1 MRRYLIL
8 LGAGL
13 LCSIQLFSQVKKHF
27 SIDNNGDFKKVKLSF
42 SLPSGTCYI
51 SPKDTPQ
58 PLNVYSNTDIGN
70 FENKFVKEISNGVY
84 NIDLDLREKADNDY
98 SQSISYKL
106 FKKSESADDQVWK
119 LFLSKQTSY
128 ILNLEFGIGDSFV
141 DLSGLALERL
151 NIQTGSANVKV
162 GFLSGGENR
171 SKMDTFKVKVEL
183 GTLEVRRIGRSNAR
197 HVFANVG
204 FGDLF
209 LDYSEGTETRCDVYA
224 SVGAG
229 DLVIAIP
236 TDRTPVLVKVKSSML
251 CQVKLASSFEE
262 IEEDVYANE
271 YYRPEAKNLLTFK
284 VDGSMGNIIFKEK

>member
-1 MRRYLIL
+1 M
-8 LGAGL
+8 
-13 LCSIQLFSQVKKHF
+13 CSIQLFSQVKKHF
-27 SIDNNGDFKKVKLSF
+27 SIDNGDFKKVKLSF

-58 PLNVYSNTDIGN
+58 PLNVYSNLDIEN
-70 FENKFVKEISNGVY
+70 FEYKFVKEISNGIYYV
-84 NIDLDLREKADNDY
+84 DLDLREKGSDDY

-106 FKKSESADDQVWK
+106 FKKSEATDDQIWK

-128 ILNLEFGIGDSFV
+128 DLNLEFGIGDSFV

-171 SKMDTFKVKVEL
+171 AKMDTFKVKVDL
-183 GTLEVRRIGRSNAR
+183 GTLEVRRVGRSNAR

-204 FGDLF
+204 FGNLF
-209 LDYSEGTETRCDVYA
+209 LDFSEGTESRCDVKA

-236 TDRTPVLVKVKSSML
+236 TDHTPVLVKVRSSML

-262 IEEDVYANE
+262 IEEDIYVNE
-271 YYRPEAKNLLTFK
+271 YYNPEASNLLTFK
-284 VDGSMGNIIFKEK
+284 VDASMGNIIFKEK

>member
-8 LGAGL
+8 LSAGL
-13 LCSIQLFSQVKKHF
+13 LCSIQLFSQVKKQF
-27 SIDNNGDFKKVKLSF
+27 VIDDSGDFKKVDLSF
-42 SLPSGTCYI
+42 SLSSGTCYI

-58 PLNVYSNTDIGN
+58 PLNVYSNLDVGN
-70 FENKFVKEISNGVY
+70 FEHKLVKKISNGIYYV
-84 NIDLDLREKADNDY
+84 DLDLREKGSDDY

-106 FKKSESADDQVWK
+106 FKKSEASDDQTWN
-119 LFLSKQTSY
+119 LYLSRQTSY
-128 ILNLEFGIGDSFV
+128 ILNLNFGIGDSFV
-141 DLSGLALERL
+141 NLSGLALERL

-171 SKMDTFKVKVEL
+171 SKMDTFKVKVDL
-183 GTLEVRRIGRSNAR
+183 GTLEIRRIGRSNAR

-209 LDYSEGTETRCDVYA
+209 IDYSEGTETRCDVKA

-229 DLVIAIP
+229 NLVIAIP

-251 CQVKLASSFEE
+251 CQVRLAPSFKE
-262 IEEDVYANE
+262 IEEDIYVNE
-271 YYRPEAKNLLTFK
+271 YYSPEAKNLLTFN
-284 VDGSMGNIIFKEK
+284 VDASMGNIIFKKK

>member
-8 LGAGL
+8 LSVGL

-27 SIDNNGDFKKVKLSF
+27 SIDNGDFKKVSLSF
-42 SLPSGTCYI
+42 SLSSGTCYI

-58 PLNVYSNTDIGN
+58 PLNVYSNLDINN
-70 FENKFVKEISNGVY
+70 FEHKFVKEISNGIYYV
-84 NIDLDLREKADNDY
+84 NLDLREKGSDDY

-106 FKKSESADDQVWK
+106 FKKSEATDDQIWK

-128 ILNLEFGIGDSFV
+128 DLNLEFGIGDSFV

-171 SKMDTFKVKVEL
+171 VEMDTFKVKVDL
-183 GTLEVRRIGRSNAR
+183 GTLEVRRVGRSNAR
-197 HVFANVG
+197 YVFANVG

-209 LDYSEGTETRCDVYA
+209 LDFSEGTESRCDVKA

-229 DLVIAIP
+229 DLVIAVP
-236 TDRTPVLVKVKSSML
+236 TDHTPVLIKVRSSML
-251 CQVKLASSFEE
+251 CQVKLASSFKE
-262 IEEDVYANE
+262 IEDDIYVNE
-271 YYRPEAKNLLTFK
+271 YYKADAKNLLTFK